1 MGGTV
6 TTGTNESSGGVDVHK
21 VKRAMLGFQG
31 STTKKGS
38 WLSGLERRGT
48 KGSKSKREY
57 VVGGMACGMT
67 NNKALPTDE
76 I

>member
-21 VKRAMLGFQG
+21 VKRATLGFQG

-38 WLSGLERRGT
+38 WLSGLERQ
-48 KGSKSKREY
+48 GSKSKREY
-57 VVGGMACGMT
+57 VVAWHGVV
-67 NNKALPTDE
+67 
-76 I
+76 